1 MGHGKIRNKAKRPGP
16 FCPGPRG
23 ASMKRSYSSGS
34 SGPRNSAARTS
45 TYTPT
50 GARRSI
56 GTDRHPRRERR
67 LRHRTRPQYARRH
80 TTGKHRCLGAGH
92 PRRPARAGRSGG
104 QVSISRVRREDTCKR
119 GRLSAAE
126 EGVGHYLTGSQR
138 KRSSAKSRERVLAGR
153 GEVACAEGPPGPGTV
168 FVPPRRVGCASGWQV
183 LLGQWYSAPR
193 ACISQC
199 SCDRRLLLGMAAE

>member
-1 MGHGKIRNKAKRPGP
+1 
-16 FCPGPRG
+16 
-23 ASMKRSYSSGS
+23 MKRSYSSGS

-104 QVSISRVRREDTCKR
+104 QVSISRVIREDTCKR
-119 GRLSAAE
+119 AAVAGRVRMIRLPR
-126 EGVGHYLTGSQR
+126 GVGCRAVVGRGGGRGPLPYRISKKKELCEKPRTRACGPWRSCLRRGPTGPR
-138 KRSSAKSRERVLAGR
+138 HGVRPTPTGGVRFWLAGAFR
-153 GEVACAEGPPGPGTV
+153 
-168 FVPPRRVGCASGWQV
+168 SMV
-183 LLGQWYSAPR
+183 LR
-193 ACISQC
+193 AA
-199 SCDRRLLLGMAAE
+199 RMHLAVLV